1 MNYINLLMKLLLLKG
16 NEKKSAEQIQ
26 KIQEKKLKKL
36 LRYAYKNSEYYRL
49 TFEGKGINEK
59 NIDNVPL
66 SGFPTVDKKAFLM
79 NFDRIVTVSDLT
91 QDEIREFDSSSE
103 LSRKP
108 FKGKYHIVHSS
119 GSTGKP
125 GYFVYDDKAWG
136 SMLVGMIRGALSN
149 MTMAEMVRFF
159 AEGPRMVYT
168 AATDGRYGGAMA
180 VGDGVEGVG
189 GGQLYLD
196 INTPLSQWVE
206 KINEFKPNMIVGY
219 PSAVK
224 ILAGLAEEKNVNLN
238 IRCVVSCGEPLNP
251 GLREYLERI
260 FGVKVIN
267 YYGTSESLILG
278 AEKDPAEGMILY
290 DDMNVIEAIDGK
302 MYLTSLYNFAQPL
315 IRYCITDNIKIEKAQ
330 NGGSTPFSRAV
341 GLVGRSED
349 ILWFKDKN
357 GKKEF
362 LHPLAIEGFC
372 IEGLLDFQFRQLSDQ
387 AFEMFAETSANADK
401 DKIEAEM
408 HRQMKNIL
416 AEKKLD
422 YVDFKMSFVDEI
434 KADSKTGKKKLIV
447 TSAEKQRKEQK

>member
-1 MNYINLLMKLLLLKG
+1 MNYINLLMKLFLLKG

-26 KIQEKKLKKL
+26 KLQEWKLRKL
-36 LRYAYKNSEYYRL
+36 LKFAYKNSEYYRL
-49 TFEGKGINEK
+49 TFEAKGINEK
-59 NIDNVPL
+59 NIDDMHL
-66 SGFPTVDKKAFLM
+66 SNFPTVDKKAFLM

-119 GSTGKP
+119 GSIGKP
-125 GYFVYDDKAWG
+125 GYFVYDEKAWS

-159 AEGPRMVYT
+159 AEGSRMVYT

-180 VGDGVEGVG
+180 VGDGVDGIG

-196 INTPLSQWVE
+196 INTPLSEWVE

-219 PSAVK
+219 LSAVK
-224 ILAGLAEEKNVNLN
+224 ILAGLAEEKNVDLN

-260 FGVKVIN
+260 FGVKVVN

-278 AEKDPAEGMILY
+278 AEKDFSEGMILY

-302 MYLTSLYNFAQPL
+302 MYITALYNFAQPL
-315 IRYCITDNIKIEKAQ
+315 IRYCITDNIKIEKPKK
-330 NGGSTPFSRAV
+330 GGLSPFSRAV

-349 ILWFKDKN
+349 ILWFKDNK

-372 IEGLLDFQFRQLSDQ
+372 IEGLLDFQFRQLSDN
-387 AFEMFAETSANADK
+387 AFEMLVETAANADK
-401 DKIEAEM
+401 KKIEAEM
-408 HRQMKNIL
+408 QRQMKNIL

-422 YVDFKMSFVDEI
+422 YVDFKMNFIDEI

-447 TSAEKQRKEQK
+447 GINYTS